1 VPGQQAGHRRALTSA
16 GVSGART
23 RTVPIPKS
31 ISQRRSAVNGSDA
44 IEMSRSPFPDPR
56 VDQPPDLP
64 SAGGGL
70 PLPRRV
76 GAGIRRFR
84 RVGAIHRGQ
93 QGEER
98 ADS

>member
-1 VPGQQAGHRRALTSA
+1 VDRSANAARA
-16 GVSGART
+16 
-23 RTVPIPKS
+23 RTVPVSKS

-44 IEMSRSPFPDPR
+44 IEMSRSPFADPR

-64 SAGGGL
+64 SAAGGL
-70 PLPRRV
+70 RLPGRVSAGVCRFGCV
-76 GAGIRRFR
+76 GATHG
-84 RVGAIHRGQ
+84 GQ